1 MRKRPIPSLNLPK
14 VKPMQ
19 FEAVLFDCDGVLVD
33 SEPLTIGV
41 LRDMLS
47 ESGWD
52 MTLAACMRLFVGK
65 TVMDE
70 ALAIEAHTGQPLTDT
85 WMLEFRARRNHA
97 LQARLQP
104 IPHIHA
110 ALHAIHTA
118 YAGRIAC
125 ASGADRI
132 KIELQLEKVGLA
144 GYFKGLVFSGHEMPR
159 TKPWPDVYLAAA
171 AALQVDPAR
180 CAVVEDTT
188 TGVRAGVAAGATV
201 FGYAPATSGH
211 VDAQALLDAGAAGT
225 FTDMD
230 QLAALLV

>member
-1 MRKRPIPSLNLPK
+1 MK
-14 VKPMQ
+14 
-19 FEAVLFDCDGVLVD
+19 FDAVLFDCDGVLVD

-41 LRDMLS
+41 LRDLLA
-47 ESGWD
+47 ESGWA
-52 MTLAACMRLFVGK
+52 MTLAECMRLFVGK

-70 ALAIEAHTGQPLTDT
+70 APAIEAHTGRPLTEA

-97 LQARLQP
+97 LQTRLEP

-110 ALHAIHTA
+110 ALQAVHAA

-144 GYFKGLVFSGHEMPR
+144 EYFNGMVFSGHEMPR

-171 AALQVDPAR
+171 AALKVDPAR

-211 VDAQALLDAGAAGT
+211 VDAQALMDAGAFCT
-225 FTDMD
+225 FADMD
-230 QLAALLV
+230 QLAGLLV

>member
-1 MRKRPIPSLNLPK
+1 
-14 VKPMQ
+14 MQ

-41 LRDMLS
+41 LRDMLA

-52 MTLAACMRLFVGK
+52 MPLAECMLLFVGK
-65 TVMDE
+65 AVMDE
-70 ALAIEAHTGQPLTDT
+70 AATIEARTGKPLTEA
-85 WMLEFRARRNHA
+85 WMQEFRARRNHA
-97 LQARLQP
+97 LQTQLQP

-132 KIELQLEKVGLA
+132 KIELQLAKVGLA
-144 GYFKGLVFSGHEMPR
+144 DYFTGRVFSGHEMPR

-171 AALQVDPAR
+171 AALKVDPTR

-211 VDAQALLDAGAAGT
+211 VDAQALLDAGASRT
-225 FTDMD
+225 FTSMEA
-230 QLAALLV
+230 LAGLLV

>member
-1 MRKRPIPSLNLPK
+1 MK
-14 VKPMQ
+14 
-19 FEAVLFDCDGVLVD
+19 FDAVLFDCDGVLVD

-41 LRDMLS
+41 LRDLLA
-47 ESGWD
+47 ESGWT
-52 MTLAACMRLFVGK
+52 MTLAECMRLFVGK

-70 ALAIEAHTGQPLTDT
+70 APTIEAHTGRPLTEA

-97 LQARLQP
+97 LNTRLEP
-104 IPHIHA
+104 IPGIHA
-110 ALHAIHTA
+110 ALQAVHAT

-132 KIELQLEKVGLA
+132 KIELQLDKVGLA
-144 GYFKGLVFSGHEMPR
+144 AYFNGMVFSGHEMPR

-171 AALQVDPAR
+171 AALQVDPTR

-211 VDAQALLDAGAAGT
+211 VDAQALMDAGAFYT
-225 FTDMD
+225 FTDMEE
-230 QLAALLV
+230 LAGLLV